1 MHIPSGFL
9 ISYISSF
16 QSIIN
21 KYDVYRGKD
30 CMKKVCASFKERTME
45 ITNFEKKKMMPLTN
59 KDYIYHNQKIR
70 HICKEKFKNKYADDI
85 KRCKVRSC
93 CHYTGK
99 YRSAAHII
107 CNLKYITPKEIPVI
121 STNESKYDYHH
132 SIGQLV
138 K

>member
-1 MHIPSGFL
+1 
-9 ISYISSF
+9 
-16 QSIIN
+16 
-21 KYDVYRGKD
+21 
-30 CMKKVCASFKERTME
+30 MKKVCASFKERTME

-59 KDYIYHNQKIR
+59 KGYIFHNQKIR
-70 HICKEKFKNKYADDI
+70 HIGKEKFKNKYADDI

-138 K
+138 KQSEGELDCI

>member
-1 MHIPSGFL
+1 
-9 ISYISSF
+9 
-16 QSIIN
+16 
-21 KYDVYRGKD
+21 
-30 CMKKVCASFKERTME
+30 MKKVCASFKERTME

-70 HICKEKFKNKYADDI
+70 NICKEKFKNKYADDI

-138 K
+138 KQSEGELDCI